1 MTAPE
6 QQKFRAIEGSFLP
19 TLRSL
24 YKDREILSEAPA
36 IRLSQDV
43 IPNARTRL
51 VTPYY
56 SVVSARLAGTF
67 NANLRGAVS
76 PEEAVQSLQG
86 DLEEI
91 IEQRGG

>member
-24 YKDREILSEAPA
+24 YKDREILSEAPV

-43 IPNARTRL
+43 ASTWK
-51 VTPYY
+51 
-56 SVVSARLAGTF
+56 S
-67 NANLRGAVS
+67 
-76 PEEAVQSLQG
+76 
-86 DLEEI
+86 
-91 IEQRGG
+91 